1 MASEGVPDF
10 IPQTNLGLYK
20 LSEDVIEPA
29 FATAGSACFDL
40 YCNFSSNSKI
50 KAFTCSTGGSIEL
63 FPDFSNKDQSKWY
76 VTIYTGL
83 RVMIPTG
90 IIFDIP
96 KNHSVRLHNRSGLA
110 LKNGIKLVNQE
121 AIIDSD
127 YVEETFVLLENNSN
141 VPYFLY
147 NHTRVCQAELVT
159 NLSVNFFT
167 RVTRPTSETRVG
179 GFGSTG
185 VS

>member
-1 MASEGVPDF
+1 MF
-10 IPQTNLGLYK
+10 
-20 LSEDVIEPA
+20 LS
-29 FATAGSACFDL
+29 L
-40 YCNFSSNSKI
+40 
-50 KAFTCSTGGSIEL
+50 CSHCRRIST
-63 FPDFSNKDQSKWY
+63 
-76 VTIYTGL
+76 
-83 RVMIPTG
+83 
-90 IIFDIP
+90 
-96 KNHSVRLHNRSGLA
+96 RSGLA